1 MPLEGQVMSLRFLGS
16 LISARRVAIGV
27 ALASSLGLTATA
39 IADQQVTALLRS
51 GERLAGRFDGFNNGL
66 VYIDVSDTD
75 ERKIP
80 IGDVVLLDLVGG
92 AQGLPETE
100 LSQARGDDHL
110 LLLKSGAAT
119 KGRLVT
125 TEGTDRDPTVV
136 FRATSGEERRVRFS
150 EIGRLYLG
158 RYPGAAAA
166 ETPAAAIPTTATTQ
180 TGAVSVA
187 ANQRWVSTGI
197 TVSNG
202 QSVRFEASGEVQLS
216 TDNADTATTAGS
228 KVGRRVQN
236 GPLPGQLA
244 GALVGRIGNGR
255 AFGIGN
261 QAGPLTMPNAG
272 LLYLA
277 VNDDNVDDNQGAF
290 NVTVTTTQT
299 GMPGRTDRTNSTNP
313 RDPRN
318 PRNPR
323 RP

>member
-16 LISARRVAIGV
+16 LISARRVAIGF
-27 ALASSLGLTATA
+27 AFASSLGLTATA

-80 IGDVVLLDLVGG
+80 VGDVVLLDLVGG

-136 FRATSGEERRVRFS
+136 FRTTSGEERRVRFS

-158 RYPGAAAA
+158 RYPGAATVD
-166 ETPAAAIPTTATTQ
+166 TPATTPTPATPQ

-197 TVSNG
+197 TVSKD
-202 QSVRFEASGEVQLS
+202 QPVRFDASGEVQLS
-216 TDNADTATTAGS
+216 TDNGDMATTAGS
-228 KVGRRVQN
+228 KVGRRVSN
-236 GPLPGQLA
+236 GPLPGELA
-244 GALVGRIGNGR
+244 GALVGRVGNGR

-261 QAGPLTMPNAG
+261 QAGPLTMPDAG

-277 VNDDNVDDNQGAF
+277 VNDDNVDDNRGAF
-290 NVTVTTTQT
+290 NVTVSVTPVTST
-299 GMPGRTDRTNSTNP
+299 PGRTDQRPNQRNNP
-313 RDPRN
+313 R
-318 PRNPR
+318 PR